1 MIKKL
6 IVLFLLASLSI
17 FAITGC
23 DGIGT
28 PNGTEGEGEGEG
40 EGEEEVEIT
49 VLVEAFIAD
58 GCANCRVI
66 EPYLEELAQEYS
78 REEMI
83 LLEEAPWGLYK
94 TDEVRSRYN
103 WYVPS
108 QDGVPYVF
116 FNGTSKIKGIANK
129 DTFKTRI
136 ENQRAIEP
144 TIELQASRVTDNEGT
159 IISGKV
165 KNISDNELTN
175 LVVNG
180 MTIRNRGKTGFH
192 YSVTDIFEDEKVTIN
207 SLDAGQEAN
216 FTITID
222 ELNLDAEN
230 FDWVIFV
237 QSVSHPQKIIRQ
249 SLFLD

>member
-1 MIKKL
+1 MMKKL
-6 IVLFLLASLSI
+6 MVLFLLVSLSI

-28 PNGTEGEGEGEG
+28 PNGSEGEGEG

-66 EPYLEELAQEYS
+66 EPYLEELANEYS

-83 LLEEAPWGLYK
+83 LVEEAPWGLYK

-116 FNGTSKIKGIANK
+116 FNGTSKIKGISDK

-136 ENQRAIEP
+136 ENQRASTP
-144 TIELQASRVTDNEGT
+144 TIQLQASRITDSEGT
-159 IISGKV
+159 TITGKV
-165 KNISDNELTN
+165 KNISSSTLTN
-175 LVVNG
+175 LEING
-180 MTIRNRGKTGFH
+180 MIFRNRAKTGFR
-192 YSVTDIFEDEKVTIN
+192 YSVEDIFEDEKEEIETL
-207 SLDAGQEAN
+207 SAGEETT

-222 ELNLDAEN
+222 GLDWDGQN
-230 FDWVIFV
+230 IDGVIFV
-237 QSVSHPQKIIRQ
+237 QSVNHPQKIIRQ
-249 SLFLD
+249 SLFID

>member
-136 ENQRAIEP
+136 ENQRAVTP
-144 TIELQASRVTDNEGT
+144 TIQLQASRITDNEGT
-159 IISGKV
+159 TITGKV
-165 KNISDNELTN
+165 KNISSSTLTN
-175 LVVNG
+175 LEVNG
-180 MTIRNRGKTGFH
+180 MTFRNRGKTGFR
-192 YSVTDIFEDEKVTIN
+192 YSVTDIFEDEKEHIAT
-207 SLDAGQEAN
+207 LAAGEEAS
-216 FTITID
+216 FTITVDGLDWNAQNID
-222 ELNLDAEN
+222 G
-230 FDWVIFV
+230 VIFV
-237 QSVSHPQKIIRQ
+237 QSVNHPQKVIRQ
-249 SLFLD
+249 SLFID